1 MLRFFLAVMLTTSLV
16 VFAPGC
22 ASGTGG
28 TPARTAEQQEKA
40 LSARIAAGI
49 ESIRMGDP
57 ERARRHLSKA
67 LEIAPKSGEAHNA
80 MALLYAYE
88 RDDKREEEHYRK
100 ALRHNPKFSQ
110 ARNNYAVLL
119 FRQGRYPEAV
129 RQLEKATEDT
139 TYDQRSIAY
148 LNLGRSYAKVGDLE
162 KAAGALDRSLRLDSN
177 QVEVFLELADVA
189 FQRGRL
195 AEAQQYMELFGAR
208 ARQTSRS
215 LWLGIRLGQA
225 LGNAE
230 LVAGYEMQLDSLF
243 KGTPEHA
250 QWLAWREAGRPLA
263 GGQEQ

>member
-1 MLRFFLAVMLTTSLV
+1 MLRWFFAILAVASLAVVTT
-16 VFAPGC
+16 GC
-22 ASGTGG
+22 ATGTGSAQ
-28 TPARTAEQQEKA
+28 TRTAEQQEKA

-100 ALRHNPKFSQ
+100 ALRYNPGFSQ
-110 ARNNYAVLL
+110 GRNNYAVLL
-119 FRQGRYPEAV
+119 FRQGRYREAV
-129 RQLEKATEDT
+129 KQLEKATEDT
-139 TYDQRSIAY
+139 TYDQRSIAF

-177 QVEVFLELADVA
+177 QVDVFLELADVA
-189 FQRGRL
+189 FQRGRMT
-195 AEAQQYMELFGAR
+195 EAQQYLDLFGAR
-208 ARQTSRS
+208 ARQTPRS
-215 LWLGIRLGQA
+215 LWLGIQLGRA
-225 LGNAE
+225 AGNAE

-250 QWLAWREAGRPLA
+250 QWAAWRDAGRPAA
-263 GGQEQ
+263 GGQGQ